1 MVEIATRGKVD
12 DRTPNQRSA
21 AKRTR
26 YIENL
31 YDLRRRIHGLLRE
44 EHDMGPTSRY
54 AMQQAVV
61 ACERELKKMGKVC
74 DPLDGKPA
82 PRIELARLKNDRP
95 L

>member
-1 MVEIATRGKVD
+1 MFRKPITKGD
-12 DRTPNQRSA
+12 DRTPNQKSA

-61 ACERELKKMGKVC
+61 ACERELKKYGKVC
-74 DPLDGKPA
+74 DPLDGKGA
-82 PRIELARLKNDRP
+82 PRIQLARIGDDRP
-95 L
+95 V